1 MRSLGDSEVV
11 AALDFPSLIEALRQM
26 FRAGG
31 ETPARHQYS
40 IPVPGGDDASLLLM
54 PAWQAGQHIGVKV
67 LTIFPDNAA
76 VQKPS
81 LMGAYLLFDGK
92 TGEPLMQMDAPALTA
107 RRTAAASA
115 LAASYLA
122 RPDCERLLMVGTG
135 ALASHLI
142 EAHASVRPI
151 VNVLVW
157 GRDHDKAQRLA
168 YRLTRR
174 NRRVVA
180 TTNLADAVRGAHI
193 VCCATPSA
201 EPLMVMDGPGLTA
214 RRTAAASAL
223 AASYLARPDCERLL
237 MVGTGALAKHLIE
250 AHASVRPIVNVLVWG
265 RDHEKAQKLAHRLTR
280 RNLKV
285 AATTDL
291 ANAVRGAH
299 IVCCATASQAPLIQG
314 HWLPLGVHL
323 DLVGGFRPDMRE
335 VDDDCVRRARVFVD
349 TRAGA
354 LEEAGDIIQP
364 LQSGALREDDIAGD
378 LFDLARGSRA
388 GRRYHDQIT
397 LFKSVGTAI
406 EDLAAARL
414 ALDNVRHSSGH
425 STI

>member
-1 MRSLGDSEVV
+1 MRILGPSEVV
-11 AALDFPSLIEALRQM
+11 SALDFPALVEALRQM
-26 FRAGG
+26 FRAGA
-31 ETPARHQYS
+31 ETPVRHHHR
-40 IPVPGGDDASLLLM
+40 IPLPGGADGTLLLM
-54 PAWQAGQHIGVKV
+54 PAWQAGRHIGVKMV
-67 LTIFPDNAA
+67 TVFPDNAQA
-76 VQKPS
+76 ALPS
-81 LMGAYLLFDGK
+81 VMGAYLLLDGK
-92 TGEPLMQMDAPALTA
+92 TGEPLALMDGPALTA

-135 ALASHLI
+135 ALAPHLI

-151 VNVLVW
+151 VNVLIW
-157 GRDHDKAQRLA
+157 GRD
-168 YRLTRR
+168 
-174 NRRVVA
+174 
-180 TTNLADAVRGAHI
+180 
-193 VCCATPSA
+193 P
-201 EPLMVMDGPGLTA
+201 
-214 RRTAAASAL
+214 
-223 AASYLARPDCERLL
+223 
-237 MVGTGALAKHLIE
+237 
-250 AHASVRPIVNVLVWG
+250 
-265 RDHEKAQKLAHRLTR
+265 EKAAKLAHRLDR

-299 IVCCATASQAPLIQG
+299 VVCCATLSTAPLIEG

-335 VDDDCVRRARVFVD
+335 ADDECIRRARVFVD

-354 LEEAGDIIQP
+354 LKEAGDIVQP
-364 LQSGALREDDIAGD
+364 LQAGLLREDDIAGD

-406 EDLAAARL
+406 EDLAAAQL
-414 ALDNVRHSSGH
+414 ALDNLQR
-425 STI
+425 